1 MTSSPRL
8 RVRCTGDISGSEA
21 QKRNGSEKMLPGP
34 AQWTRWLL
42 PGEASMFWLRTA
54 LSAGGMLESVIC
66 CCLAA
71 EIAGYWLHR
80 LLHAAGRRSSLGNV
94 GSKWLAPSTRSFLF
108 DRIFRPVTRIH
119 VPLKRK
125 GYAVGLQRYKVSPPS
140 HPLECKSP
148 SMEEGVA

>member
-1 MTSSPRL
+1 
-8 RVRCTGDISGSEA
+8 
-21 QKRNGSEKMLPGP
+21 MLPGP

-80 LLHAAGRRSSLGNV
+80 LRHTAETRFSLGNV
-94 GSKWLAPSTRSFLF
+94 GSEWLATSAGSFLF
-108 DRIFRPVTRIH
+108 DRIFHRVTRIQT
-119 VPLKRK
+119 PLKRK
-125 GYAVGLQRYKVSPPS
+125 GCAVGLQRYKVSIPS
-140 HPLECKSP
+140 HPLECKPP
-148 SMEEGVA
+148 SMEEGVALR